1 MADLLVRPVADIEGA
16 VRTDALRHRDEMG
29 IVAAQEII
37 AVMTDVA
44 AARGHDLIGDEAM
57 TVQVAED
64 EHTLIGGREIIA
76 VVDR

>member
-1 MADLLVRPVADIEGA
+1 M
-16 VRTDALRHRDEMG
+16 
-29 IVAAQEII
+29 
-37 AVMTDVA
+37 MTDVA